1 MRYPGPGPWYA
12 GGIRMKKIYI
22 WGAGFYLKIV
32 YETIDKNS
40 SVISGIIDTDRQK
53 QGKQWIDGICIE
65 APDILLHSEFDYIII
80 SVKKYQAIAEECI
93 KMGIG
98 REKVVPFWS
107 LNEDMPCMDA
117 GKRKIIE
124 LEEKI
129 TQLRREIRRCNK
141 RMENQPYEFGLGRQI
156 HIKPSEQ
163 LLSNILEKRASLCR
177 FGDGEFEIMRGRE
190 RLWYQNMDR
199 GLSARL
205 KKVLDSEKDNI
216 LIAVADD
223 FGSLEAYTEEA
234 ADGIRD
240 YLSGGTRKEVL
251 DLLDTQR
258 TYYNAYVSRPYM
270 MYRDKT
276 YAERIFKLFKEIWRQ
291 RDVLIVEGQYTRTG
305 AGNDL
310 LADANSIR
318 RIICPDTNAYDCYGE
333 IWKAVRENSSDGAL
347 VLLSLG
353 PAATILA
360 FDLAGCGIQ
369 ALDIGQLDNEYE
381 WYLSGAAQRVE
392 IKGKTVAELNGYH
405 RPENT
410 PEDLLYEG
418 QIIAVVARK

>member
-1 MRYPGPGPWYA
+1 
-12 GGIRMKKIYI
+12 
-22 WGAGFYLKIV
+22 
-32 YETIDKNS
+32 
-40 SVISGIIDTDRQK
+40 
-53 QGKQWIDGICIE
+53 
-65 APDILLHSEFDYIII
+65 
-80 SVKKYQAIAEECI
+80 
-93 KMGIG
+93 
-98 REKVVPFWS
+98 
-107 LNEDMPCMDA
+107 
-117 GKRKIIE
+117 
-124 LEEKI
+124 
-129 TQLRREIRRCNK
+129 
-141 RMENQPYEFGLGRQI
+141 
-156 HIKPSEQ
+156 
-163 LLSNILEKRASLCR
+163 
-177 FGDGEFEIMRGRE
+177 
-190 RLWYQNMDR
+190 
-199 GLSARL
+199 
-205 KKVLDSEKDNI
+205 
-216 LIAVADD
+216 
-223 FGSLEAYTEEA
+223 
-234 ADGIRD
+234 
-240 YLSGGTRKEVL
+240 
-251 DLLDTQR
+251 
-258 TYYNAYVSRPYM
+258 M